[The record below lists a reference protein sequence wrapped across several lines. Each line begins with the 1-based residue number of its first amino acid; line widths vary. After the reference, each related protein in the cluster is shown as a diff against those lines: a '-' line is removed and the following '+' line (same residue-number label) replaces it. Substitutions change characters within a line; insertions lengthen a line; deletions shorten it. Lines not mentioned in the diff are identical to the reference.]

1 MSRLSLNNYPNRYT
15 PSPSKS
21 TCSSYSKQKS
31 IITND
36 QGQIYPQWLL
46 QRNDFQE
53 IFQEYESIDKLD
65 LFPIFQ
71 KDHINRKDTEIHAI
85 DLFIHSSLFFSNIFN
100 ARSLIRNFY
109 SQVFNKG
116 ESLYSPLHKQV
127 HIILK
132 GRVLFDKEIKLNQYN
147 AVGELQI
154 NENKDFEAIACEKVS
169 VISVDEENYKILFMH
184 MRLKQLKEFVFVVKN
199 IPYFNEV
206 KQMRVEKIVST
217 AILLQY
223 DRNEYI
229 YYNGDN
235 ANYFFVIIKGM
246 VELSSQIKLKSMNN
260 LPIGFKK
267 REKLIIEE
275 NYYQPVISISENQVF
290 GLLEAVS
297 SFPRKTTAKTTTST
311 ILLGLKWP
319 DILEIITEAEKS
331 SVLSK
336 LNENFNGKSLTKML
350 RTKLVKHKKHIS
362 ALMQASDIKNTPYGR
377 DAFHDVSKRKK
388 VYAKNLFEKHNEYV
402 AENLVSKS
410 YSFRDVILPKI
421 TRFN

>member
-1 MSRLSLNNYPNRYT
+1 MLKHEIRQRFFLPSFPIKSQKLKSLISRKKTIPQPIQKISYKFCKDLSILSSNN
-15 PSPSKS
+15 SPS
-21 TCSSYSKQKS
+21 
-31 IITND
+31 
-36 QGQIYPQWLL
+36 LL
-46 QRNDFQE
+46 SHQNQ
-53 IFQEYESIDKLD
+53 
-65 LFPIFQ
+65 
-71 KDHINRKDTEIHAI
+71 N
-85 DLFIHSSLFFSNIFN
+85 
-100 ARSLIRNFY
+100 NF
-109 SQVFNKG
+109 
-116 ESLYSPLHKQV
+116 
-127 HIILK
+127 
-132 GRVLFDKEIKLNQYN
+132 
-147 AVGELQI
+147 
-154 NENKDFEAIACEKVS
+154 CEKVS

-206 KQMRVEKIVST
+206 NQMRVEKIVST

-311 ILLGLKWP
+311 ILLGLK
-319 DILEIITEAEKS
+319 
-331 SVLSK
+331 
-336 LNENFNGKSLTKML
+336 
-350 RTKLVKHKKHIS
+350 
-362 ALMQASDIKNTPYGR
+362 
-377 DAFHDVSKRKK
+377 
-388 VYAKNLFEKHNEYV
+388 
-402 AENLVSKS
+402 
-410 YSFRDVILPKI
+410 
-421 TRFN
+421 

>member
-1 MSRLSLNNYPNRYT
+1 M
-15 PSPSKS
+15 
-21 TCSSYSKQKS
+21 
-31 IITND
+31 
-36 QGQIYPQWLL
+36 
-46 QRNDFQE
+46 
-53 IFQEYESIDKLD
+53 
-65 LFPIFQ
+65 
-71 KDHINRKDTEIHAI
+71 
-85 DLFIHSSLFFSNIFN
+85 
-100 ARSLIRNFY
+100 
-109 SQVFNKG
+109 
-116 ESLYSPLHKQV
+116 HKQV

-311 ILLGLKWP
+311 ILLGLK
-319 DILEIITEAEKS
+319 
-331 SVLSK
+331 
-336 LNENFNGKSLTKML
+336 
-350 RTKLVKHKKHIS
+350 
-362 ALMQASDIKNTPYGR
+362 
-377 DAFHDVSKRKK
+377 
-388 VYAKNLFEKHNEYV
+388 
-402 AENLVSKS
+402 
-410 YSFRDVILPKI
+410 
-421 TRFN
+421 